1 MKKPREK
8 KSESLEIRLPYS
20 QKTAFIEACR
30 EQGISA
36 SEALRLQIDN
46 FVEEMSAPQKPQI
59 FGATFDMI
67 KRHKA
72 KTMMGVTCLAT
83 SLSLGLAL
91 PSQADDALFRSFDRN
106 GDGVLTEGEISPN
119 DSPVFMILDKDK
131 SGEITADEFK
141 RNAEITEIIDRL
153 EPGKT
158 PGDEAKRVVGIERTS
173 FELNTEGDVDV
184 YRQQWTEDVDPNA
197 SDADIRNVVEGLK
210 LQLDDVQKFEAL
222 EGLDGEAKL
231 QAMREIKKAEKLH
244 TRVELEEL
252 EKLRIELSE
261 LETLDLDLSDLAN
274 LEELKGLAELEKLAA
289 LGEID
294 LEIELDFG
302 DLPDFTDLDAEL
314 AALLEENAA
323 SLTDEERRE
332 IKAAREEL
340 RAAASELAELRDV
353 ERVFIIRKEKS
364 VTNADNDPHVD
375 VRVERLHREDA
386 E

>member
-36 SEALRLQIDN
+36 SEALRLQIDS

-72 KTMMGVTCLAT
+72 KTLMGFTCLAT

-158 PGDEAKRVVGIERTS
+158 SQDEAKRVVGIERTS
-173 FELNTEGDVDV
+173 FALNPEGEVDV

-197 SDADIRNVVEGLK
+197 SEADIRNVVEGLK
-210 LQLDDVQKFEAL
+210 LQLNDVQKYEAM
-222 EGLDGEAKL
+222 EGLDGQAKL
-231 QAMREIKKAEKLH
+231 QALREVKKAEKLH

-261 LETLDLDLSDLAN
+261 LESLDLNLSDLEH
-274 LEELKGLAELEKLAA
+274 LEELKGLEELEKLSA
-289 LGEID
+289 LGDID
-294 LEIELDFG
+294 LEIELDFS
-302 DLPDFTDLDAEL
+302 DLPDFSDIDAEL
-314 AALLEENAA
+314 AAILEENGTHL
-323 SLTDEERRE
+323 SEEERRE
-332 IKAAREEL
+332 IEAAREEL
-340 RAAASELAELRDV
+340 RAAKSELAELRDV
-353 ERVFIIRKEKS
+353 ERVFIIRKEKT
-364 VTNADNDPHVD
+364 VIDGDGEPQVK
-375 VRVERLHREDA
+375 VRVERLHKDDTK
-386 E
+386 